1 MLHRK
6 LSGQHIERG
15 RKRQRENAA
24 QSIYPRAREKVVPCS
39 TWSFKARRNMT
50 ESYWRQLP
58 FAATDGRPPRILS
71 PPEPRFRRMSL
82 ERIDIGATRITIA
95 LPESSLYPGEK
106 KREKETCT
114 VAGTESSSN
123 FNSAQKGYREIVSFR
138 IKCLP
143 RITGERHIAVSDDD
157 SL

>member
-1 MLHRK
+1 MR
-6 LSGQHIERG
+6 S
-15 RKRQRENAA
+15 
-24 QSIYPRAREKVVPCS
+24 QSVYARAREKVVPCS

-71 PPEPRFRRMSL
+71 PPEPRFRRTSL
-82 ERIDIGATRITIA
+82 ERIDTGATRITIA
-95 LPESSLYPGEK
+95 LPESPFYPGEK

-123 FNSAQKGYREIVSFR
+123 FNSAQEGYREIGSFK
-138 IKCLP
+138 IKYLP
-143 RITGERHIAVSDDD
+143 RITGGFYIAGEVWPA
-157 SL
+157 LIWITFKYEEF